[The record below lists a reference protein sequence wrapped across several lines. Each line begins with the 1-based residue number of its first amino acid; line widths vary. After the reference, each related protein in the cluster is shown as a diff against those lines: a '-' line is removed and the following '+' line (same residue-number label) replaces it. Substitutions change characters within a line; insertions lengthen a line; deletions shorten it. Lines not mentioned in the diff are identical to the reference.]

1 MMDMATEVMFFG
13 QLTDITGSGRL
24 QVMDAR
30 DTDSL
35 KEKLFREYPALSAAK
50 FRIAVD
56 SKIINEN
63 TPISDGSRIAF
74 MPPFSGG

>member
-1 MMDMATEVMFFG
+1 MITEVLFFG
-13 QLTDITGSGRL
+13 QLTDITGTARL
-24 QVMDAR
+24 DVEGAQ

-35 KEKLFREYPALSAAK
+35 KEKLFRQFPALSSAK

-56 SKIINEN
+56 NKLVNDNTVISAGSKI
-63 TPISDGSRIAF
+63 AL

>member
-1 MMDMATEVMFFG
+1 MYDMITEVMFFG
-13 QLTDITGSGRL
+13 QLTDITGNTRL
-24 QVMDAR
+24 EVKDAK

-35 KEKLFREYPALSAAK
+35 KEQLFQQYPALSRAK

-56 SKIINEN
+56 NKLVNDNTAIHAGSK
-63 TPISDGSRIAF
+63 IAF

>member
-1 MMDMATEVMFFG
+1 MNDMITEVMFFG
-13 QLTDITGSGRL
+13 QLTDITGSARL
-24 QVMDAR
+24 EVKDAK

-35 KEKLFREYPALSAAK
+35 KEQLFQQYPALSLAK

-56 SKIINEN
+56 NKLVNDNTAINAGSK
-63 TPISDGSRIAF
+63 IAF